1 MTVLLAILAGFF
13 TAPPADMD
21 STLTV
26 LKDTLTAASPAALG
40 EFFAEIGL
48 EAAPDEILLWSSDN
62 FCELLIEFSDLAPD
76 SGTPDSLY
84 PLLGGLPLHLLTDTG
99 D

>member
-1 MTVLLAILAGFF
+1 MIVLAGFF
-13 TAPPADMD
+13 TAPPPDMD

-26 LKDTLTAASPAALG
+26 LKNTLTAASPAALG
-40 EFFAEIGL
+40 QFFAEIGL
-48 EAAPDEILLWSSDN
+48 EAAPDEILLWSSDT
-62 FCELLIEFSDLAPD
+62 FCELLMEFSDLAPD

-84 PLLGGLPLHLLTDTG
+84 PLLDGLPLHLLTDTG